1 MRYLIPIGLLA
12 LLIVFLHRQFPYALS
27 GEDAAMNLTY
37 SVVVVLLIGSSIL
50 ANRERLPE
58 MLKYATVWIAIAL
71 LLVLGYSYRD
81 VIMSSRLVA
90 ELMPSRPIVNAEG
103 ALVVRAG
110 DNGHFF
116 VDAEVNGAMVKF
128 MIDTGASD
136 IVLSPRD
143 ARRAGYALADLKYT
157 RAYNTANGV
166 VGGAPVMLDSLKVGP
181 VEIRDIPASVNGA
194 EMDGSLLGMT
204 FLRQFREY
212 RVEGNSL
219 ILQR

>member
-1 MRYLIPIGLLA
+1 
-12 LLIVFLHRQFPYALS
+12 
-27 GEDAAMNLTY
+27 
-37 SVVVVLLIGSSIL
+37 
-50 ANRERLPE
+50 